1 MTAAIAAGCGVPTG
15 DSSFDEI
22 PPAEIPF
29 GLNEEPTTTTT
40 TTSTTTTLP
49 DTPQTT
55 ALPTTTTIALSPVE
69 VYFLSGG
76 DLQSVQLELPRGFGA
91 TQVKDLLEAGPP
103 VGSAGVGLDSL
114 IEEGLIVSIDE
125 ADGIMTIDLD
135 GDLFDD
141 IASFDQSEAFGQ
153 IVLTMTTNVARI
165 GLVLFTI
172 DGEPTRVK
180 LGNSDLS
187 RQGEPVSYDDYRVL
201 IAGEVD
207 PGSTSTTIVD
217 VTDTTVTDTTVP
229 ETTVDEGTLPD
240 PTVATSDSDGDS
252 DQ

>member
-1 MTAAIAAGCGVPTG
+1 MPNA
-15 DSSFDEI
+15 
-22 PPAEIPF
+22 
-29 GLNEEPTTTTT
+29 
-40 TTSTTTTLP
+40 
-49 DTPQTT
+49 PQTT

-69 VYFLSGG
+69 IYFLSGG

-114 IEEGLIVSIDE
+114 IEEGLIVSIEE
-125 ADGIMTIDLD
+125 ARSVLTIDLD
-135 GDLFDD
+135 GELFDR

-153 IVLTMTTNVARI
+153 IVLTMTTNVPRV
-165 GLVLFTI
+165 GLVAFTI

-187 RQGEPVSYDDYRVL
+187 SEGEAVAYDDYRVL
-201 IAGEVD
+201 IAGEPEPAPTNTIAEPSGGTPSVPTATD
-207 PGSTSTTIVD
+207 PDTSEPASTTPGSTAV
-217 VTDTTVTDTTVP
+217 
-229 ETTVDEGTLPD
+229 
-240 PTVATSDSDGDS
+240 SD